1 MQSSNVR
8 PDLTIPDHEVL
19 RKIGGGAYGEVWLAR
34 GVTGALRA
42 VKAVWYNDFED
53 QRGFEREFEGILKY
67 EPISRD
73 HPGLVHILHVGR
85 AEIEGEPFYYYVM
98 ELGDDV
104 ATGRDI
110 NPVEYEPRTLRS
122 DMKEAGGDGIAVE
135 DCIICGRMLAEAL
148 QHLHENGLAH
158 RDVKPSNVIFV
169 DGKAK
174 LADIGLVALRGQ
186 QTFVGTEGFVPRK
199 VLVRLRRMCTALV
212 KCSTKWQRV
221 KTVWI
226 SPNCQTSCLRE

>member
-1 MQSSNVR
+1 M
-8 PDLTIPDHEVL
+8 
-19 RKIGGGAYGEVWLAR
+19 
-34 GVTGALRA
+34 TGALRA

-135 DCIICGRMLAEAL
+135 DCI
-148 QHLHENGLAH
+148 
-158 RDVKPSNVIFV
+158 
-169 DGKAK
+169 
-174 LADIGLVALRGQ
+174 
-186 QTFVGTEGFVPRK
+186 T
-199 VLVRLRRMCTALV
+199 
-212 KCSTKWQRV
+212 
-221 KTVWI
+221 
-226 SPNCQTSCLRE
+226 